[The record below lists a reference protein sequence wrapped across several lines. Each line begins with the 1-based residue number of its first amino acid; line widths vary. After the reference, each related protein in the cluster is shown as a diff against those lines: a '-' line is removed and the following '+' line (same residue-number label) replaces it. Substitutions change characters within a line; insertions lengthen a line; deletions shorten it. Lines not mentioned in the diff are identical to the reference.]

1 VAGDAPLK
9 ALRHAEVWERVARA
23 IPHVA
28 HRLDGEPLTDVLAMA
43 GVLDRRRRFFVDG
56 DVAVTGVVAVGD
68 SWACTNPTAARGLSL
83 GLMHA
88 VALRDVLRET
98 AGEPCATA
106 LRLDEVT

>member
-1 VAGDAPLK
+1 MPRSGSGSRGRSPT
-9 ALRHAEVWERVARA
+9 LRTGWTAS
-23 IPHVA
+23 
-28 HRLDGEPLTDVLAMA
+28 PLTDVLAMA